1 MKKILHFVLVFFA
14 VIEGNS
20 QVNLVLNPSF
30 EEFSVCPD
38 DENQVDRAIGWQNF
52 LLTPD
57 YFNSCSNNINFS
69 TPNNLYGSHQNPSS
83 GYAYAG
89 VYTYYSAWP
98 WSFNNREY
106 IAYEFIS
113 PLIIGKK
120 YFISFK
126 TSLAFN
132 NFSAVCA
139 TNNLG
144 AKLTMNNYTI
154 YGSDSVNSPLTNNF
168 AHINHTEIIVDTI
181 NWTEISG
188 EVTADS
194 NYRFLVIGNFF
205 DDNNTDSISFV
216 QANTCE
222 SYYYIDDVMIN
233 EVNENSLTKK
243 YININYYQNGNELI
257 FENFENYTVEIQILS
272 IEGKKLYSKQLFV
285 NNKFNLSS
293 LSSGYYYIIFI
304 TEKGMYSK
312 KIIIN

>member
-1 MKKILHFVLVFFA
+1 MKKILHFVLVSFA

-89 VYTYYSAWP
+89 VYT
-98 WSFNNREY
+98 
-106 IAYEFIS
+106 
-113 PLIIGKK
+113 

-285 NNKFNLSS
+285 NNKFNFSS